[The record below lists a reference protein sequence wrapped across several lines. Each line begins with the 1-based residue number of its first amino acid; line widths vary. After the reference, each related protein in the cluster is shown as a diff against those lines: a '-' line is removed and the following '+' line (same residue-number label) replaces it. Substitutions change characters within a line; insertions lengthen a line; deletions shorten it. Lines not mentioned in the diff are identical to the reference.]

1 MNMWRTLLTGLVA
14 MTLLNGAHAQ
24 RWWSNQGGLY
34 HIGQHD
40 ADKRIF
46 NPGRPFLRWWDPLF
60 TLNTTI
66 DNESAGA
73 TATPGAAWSA
83 PTGQSASFAFQS
95 NLTTLPVPPLY
106 RYATPVNS
114 ISIDEPWTPATGT
127 APAFTWAFAG
137 LVVGEQYG
145 ISVNVPIGPTD
156 VDPSA
161 AVDLRFQ
168 ARYLVFEITGVT
180 NLINPGQPI
189 YQVVDS
195 LANAGGWVRLGAN
208 GANTNVVYTVAA
220 GNTINVRLLATVP
233 RLADGS
239 FADDAAT
246 VVVMAD
252 AARIEGVSA
261 SAGRVTTQA
270 VVGVNT
276 AGPFP
281 WRTVVPRSE
290 DTTIQDGSELKSYGF
305 PFVTSYAFDGALV
318 NLADNTGRRNLIWSW
333 PVQRPFNA
341 TATELARYNTEKA
354 DWALGS
360 GLFAGDPKRTDQTVL
375 VDNTNGNVRVGIA
388 WTVDTAFPAFKGV
401 DYLITPAQAASASNV
416 VYAPK
421 LTTGSYAIDVY
432 IPNGSGLAPGATYE
446 VRRGATVVA
455 TDTIDQQ
462 ANAGRWVRIQVGQT
476 FRWDNDDLA
485 PLSLAV
491 TGSSNPVA
499 GNVVADQVRFVRTAD
514 LTIRS
519 TPVYT
524 RAFVRVGA
532 TNIERDVVIVAM
544 DNGRIYCL
552 DAQGLEAG
560 GVPTGRTQV
569 YWTYPSETATDPNWV
584 AGEDGPDGMAEV
596 PTAFNTSSAVMART
610 DVSPGVRRD
619 LLYIGSQNGRVYC
632 IDMEGRG
639 DGTTTRRWSFPND
652 YPSASVESALGPI
665 QGSVVYAEPNGN
677 TNGTIYVPTVQGRLY
692 ALDANGDPVTKTTTQ
707 RWTYPDI
714 AAGPLGSITMTPTV
728 GWRTG
733 NVTDRV
739 VYFGTNNP
747 SLFGGGNTMYAVNAF
762 DGNSDGIGDLLWS
775 RNAGANPYTNFNNI
789 TPAFADQRDVNP
801 NWPVAPLNPYGI
813 DMPNTLF
820 VGNTNQEV
828 NALDA
833 DTGNLLWASR
843 ELGASPCGPLSFS
856 HGRLRD
862 ISAAAAVMPNSEPM
876 VVVPTTDGRYV
887 SFGAPAGRIDA
898 SGRRVNWTITT
909 SLSGNIPS
917 MSFGGPNAPTHNYMY
932 GADPAGYL
940 YAWSWDPSLPDG
952 GQAITPGE
960 APIPTE
966 PDETRDPTSEIL
978 GQIVNQAQVEFI
990 LPQDFADLQAL
1001 AAAGNLTEPAVNAT
1015 LNKVTRRNFEFG
1027 ETAYL
1032 VIRNLPDPAFF
1043 SPTYPYTV
1051 DIFFNAPG
1059 QSSQRVAFGLTP
1071 VNGAIP
1077 FRNRIVL
1084 ASFSFLGI
1092 GQNALVPGISTITV
1106 RALSV
1111 TRPGANRTI
1120 PAVNFRPGNT
1130 IFLANPLALEMTN
1143 VTPGP
1148 GTQVGTSLSPSDPDN
1163 IINGTPAAKLA
1174 TLIQPFR
1181 PELSGPTDLI
1191 AHGQTGLT
1199 RVNVFDRSLMSLLF
1213 GRQRGLSGVRMQL
1226 SNLNFLGNPLKP
1238 LDPTIYPGLEDLPG
1252 SPGTNVSL
1260 DYPDIRRDR
1269 MIVTKQQFGQVENPL
1284 FQSVTLSP
1292 PNIVDTDLTD
1302 YRTNEVQ
1309 YNQFLQRALTITPFD
1324 FEMNVPKFQ
1333 PPTTD
1338 RYLGSQFVFVDAGA
1352 PGRQVSGN
1360 QASEPFREFGLS
1372 AGLAIDERPV
1382 LGTPTVDLGSISGG
1396 GGYLPSAP
1404 WATPGYNLLDS
1415 RIHNQARFPFFQR
1428 FSVFNEGN
1436 VNLLNLRVAK
1446 VVQRVNSA
1454 VLDVFTMF
1462 APTLNAAATMD
1473 SRLHLHTDLDPFFA
1487 AISLSGRPVMGDHVI
1502 LQKARPDDGEPTRL
1516 RVNPIRRANANL
1528 EVIDGS
1534 LLGVADFPSAV
1545 DYDES
1550 LKDPKIAVSVPIGM
1564 PVGRYQNSV
1573 YVFEDRFTG
1582 FAPSVPYPALNI
1594 ETTSTAFEPY
1604 TDSPLSLIFNVRETR
1619 LTTSNTGKSAKMAD
1633 NIPLDP
1639 AGRFVWGNQQP
1650 AAARAGNGA
1659 MVVAITSDR
1668 LLNGV
1673 PDINPSIRQET
1684 EAGRFP
1690 QWRIYLFSLGFGGT
1704 TPVAAINPLGD
1715 LDRWTASSASGNP
1728 AVDKWFNG
1736 ASGAYPTATNTPSAL
1751 FGIPNTELDLTTLQF
1766 TNPAF
1771 PHSGF
1776 SEPLSGWGGSTGKAS
1791 VGAMR
1796 MAFVGEVT
1804 RQTASGDRR
1813 RESRLMLTDITLTAG
1828 GAVTAATPVA
1838 LNFASAVPD
1847 PQAKIGKPSLVQSG
1861 QVSTVFYPITS
1872 AGSTEIYFSTYNGTQ
1887 WVAPPASR
1895 RGNNGP
1901 VNRLNLGSGFESVN
1915 SPSASLR
1922 NDSGPALQGPAVIDL
1937 VFTGRLRGRNQPEVY
1952 MARISSNGA
1961 QPRAVDGTPWARA
1974 GGPLFDQLVYDPA
1987 AAIYWSN
1994 GADLVSDF
2002 SAANGLDIQQ
2012 LIVTAGVQSYQSIL
2026 VPGSNKRAEG
2036 SPVISYD
2043 TTIGGKAF
2051 IDISNGSVRFSGA
2064 LVPRAS
2070 RLFLR
2075 YSPRLLRV
2083 SAAPDVNHRAA
2094 QIAFDERASSDF
2106 NFWFNPGGIAI
2117 TSGSVFPN
2125 RWIVSYGKT
2134 AARDSQAS
2142 RPYMMTMRT
2151 GVRLSRPIRLNTAG
2165 AIANLT
2171 VTFTDGYSPAYQV
2184 DPAAGA
2190 IYFDPGAE
2198 GRRVNVTYDAI
2209 DRDGTNLGTR
2219 TLTNLPVEVIEET
2232 PEAAIPIEQV
2242 SNESSVTLFLDAQS
2256 GNGGSFNANG
2266 RPGLIWMFWSSTRA
2280 GGSDIFFQTVAP
2292 RFSAQA
2298 NGN

>member
-1 MNMWRTLLTGLVA
+1 MNMWRSVVSALLAGALVGV
-14 MTLLNGAHAQ
+14 LGAQ
-24 RWWSNQGGLY
+24 SFGGYQGGQGRL
-34 HIGQHD
+34 GQHD
-40 ADKRIF
+40 ADKRTF

-60 TLNTTI
+60 NLTTTI
-66 DNESAGA
+66 DNPDLGA
-73 TATPGAAWSA
+73 TPLPGAAWSV
-83 PTGQSASFAFQS
+83 PSGTSASFAFQS
-95 NLTTLPVPPLY
+95 NLTTVPVPPAY
-106 RYATPVNS
+106 RFATPVGA
-114 ISIDEPWTPATGT
+114 ISVDQPWTPAAGT
-127 APAFTWAFAG
+127 APTFTWQFNGLIAG
-137 LVVGEQYG
+137 DDYG
-145 ISVNVPIGPTD
+145 ISVNIPVGPTD

-161 AVDLRFQ
+161 TENLAFQ
-168 ARYLVFEITGVT
+168 ARYQVYRITGVE

-189 YQVVDS
+189 YQVVDT
-195 LANAGGWVRLGAN
+195 NINVGGWVRLGNN
-208 GANTNVVYTVAA
+208 GNSTNLVYRVAPTSTAITVTLI
-220 GNTINVRLLATVP
+220 GTVP

-239 FADDAAT
+239 LADVPAD
-246 VVVMAD
+246 VLVLAD
-252 AARIEGVSA
+252 AARIEGVTTT
-261 SAGRVTTQA
+261 AGRVTTQA
-270 VVGVNT
+270 VVGFNGT
-276 AGPFP
+276 GPFQ
-281 WRTVVPRSE
+281 WRTVSGRSE
-290 DTTIQDGSELKSYGF
+290 DTTVQDGSEVKSYGF
-305 PFVTSYAFDGALV
+305 PLITSYTFDSTLV
-318 NLADNTGRRNLIWSW
+318 IAGDNTGRRNMVWSW

-341 TATELARYNTEKA
+341 TPAEQTRFGSEKA
-354 DWALGS
+354 DWLLGE
-360 GLFAGDPKRTDQTVL
+360 GLFVGDPKRTDQTVY
-375 VDNTNGNVRVGIA
+375 VDNTNGNVRVGAA
-388 WTVDTAFPAFKGV
+388 WISDNTFAPLKGV
-401 DYLITPAQAASASNV
+401 DYLTTPAVAASASNV

-421 LTTGSYAIDVY
+421 LTPGRY
-432 IPNGSGLAPGATYE
+432 IIEVFIPGGTNLATGATYE
-446 VRRGATVVA
+446 VQRNGVTVA

-462 ANAGRWVRIQVGQT
+462 ANAGRWVRIIVGQT
-476 FRWDNDDLA
+476 SRWDSDDLA
-485 PLSLAV
+485 PLSLVV
-491 TGSSNPVA
+491 TGTSNPAV
-499 GNVVADQVRFVRTAD
+499 GEVLADQVRFIKTAD
-514 LTIRS
+514 TAVRS
-519 TPVYT
+519 TPIYT
-524 RAFVRVGA
+524 RANVRVGG
-532 TNIERDVVIVAM
+532 TTIERDVVIVTM
-544 DNGRIYCL
+544 DNGRVYCL
-552 DAQGLEAG
+552 DARGLESA

-569 YWTYPSETATDPNWV
+569 YWVYPSETTGADPNHV
-584 AGEDGPDGMAEV
+584 AGLDGPDGMAEM
-596 PTAFNTSSAVMART
+596 PSSFFASSAAMARV
-610 DVSPGVRRD
+610 DVGGSLRD
-619 LLYIGSQNGRVYC
+619 LLYVGSQNGRVYC
-632 IDMEGRG
+632 IDIEGRG
-639 DGTTTRRWSFPND
+639 DGTTTRRWSYPND

-665 QGSVVYAEPNGN
+665 QGSVAFADTVNGP
-677 TNGTIYVPTVQGRLY
+677 TVFVPTTQGRLY
-692 ALDANGDPVTKTTTQ
+692 ALNAAGNDVTKTTTE
-707 RWTYPDI
+707 RWSYPDI
-714 AAGPLGSITMTPTV
+714 AGGPVGSITMTPVV

-733 NVTDRV
+733 APNNRV
-739 VYFGTNNP
+739 VYFGTNDP
-747 SLFGGGNTMYAVNAF
+747 SLFGGGNTMFAVSAD
-762 DGNSDGIGDLLWS
+762 DGNGDGIGDLLWS
-775 RNAGANPYTNFNNI
+775 RTAGANPWGNFLNI
-789 TPAFADQRDVNP
+789 SPAFADQSDANP
-801 NWPVAPLNPYGI
+801 NWPVPPVNQYGV

-820 VGNTNQEV
+820 VGNTSQEV
-828 NALDA
+828 SALDA

-862 ISAAAAVMPNSEPM
+862 VSAAAAVLPNPEPM

-898 SGRRVNWTITT
+898 SGRRINWTITT

-952 GQAITPGE
+952 GQAVTPGT

-1001 AAAGNLTEPAVNAT
+1001 AAAGTLTEPAVNAT

-1043 SPTYPYTV
+1043 SPPYPYTV

-1130 IFLANPLALEMTN
+1130 IFLANPLAVEMTN
-1143 VTPGP
+1143 VIPGP
-1148 GTQVGTSLSPSDPDN
+1148 GTQVGTSLSPSDADN

-1269 MIVTKQQFGQVENPL
+1269 LIVTKQQFGQVENPL

-1309 YNQFLQRALTITPFD
+1309 YNQFLQRALTVTPFD

-1360 QASEPFREFGLS
+1360 QASEPFRQFGLS

-1396 GGYLPSAP
+1396 GGYLPSTP
-1404 WATPGYNLLDS
+1404 WATPGYNLLDN
-1415 RIHNQARFPFFQR
+1415 RIHNQARYPFFQR

-1473 SRLHLHTDLDPFFA
+1473 SRLHLHSDLDPFFA

-1534 LLGVADFPSAV
+1534 LLGVADFASAV

-1573 YVFEDRFTG
+1573 FVFEDRFTG
-1582 FAPSVPYPALNI
+1582 FAPSAPYPALNI

-1639 AGRFVWGNQQP
+1639 AGRFVWANQQP

-1668 LLNGV
+1668 LLNSV
-1673 PDINPSIRQET
+1673 PDINPGVRQET

-1804 RQTASGDRR
+1804 RRTASGDRR
-1813 RESRLMLTDITLTAG
+1813 RESRLMLTDITLSAG

-1861 QVSTVFYPITS
+1861 RVSTVFYPITS
-1872 AGSTEIYFSTYNGTQ
+1872 AGSTEIYFSTYDGTQ

-1922 NDSGPALQGPAVIDL
+1922 NDSGPALQGPAIIDL

-2012 LIVTAGVQSYQSIL
+2012 LIVTAGVQSYQTIL

-2064 LVPRAS
+2064 MVPRAS

-2106 NFWFNPGGIAI
+2106 NFWFNPGGVPI
-2117 TSGSVFPN
+2117 TSGTVFPN